1 LKVFVSKKTLTP
13 LPEYRREVMDGYMTP
28 IFEGMNQA
36 LNRLMWDFIVLF
48 PAHTLGLVGR
58 DRASRRRW
66 S

>member
-1 LKVFVSKKTLTP
+1 VSKKTLTS
-13 LPEYRREVMDGYMTP
+13 LPEYRREVIDGYMRP

-36 LNRLMWDFIVLF
+36 VNWLMWDFIVPS
-48 PAHTLGLVGR
+48 PAHTLGLVRR